1 MTPKGWLRTGD
12 AGRIDDDGYLTITG
26 RLKEIINRG
35 GEKIAPREVEEVLG
49 DHPAVEAALVFSA
62 PHDSLGEEV
71 AAAVVL
77 RDATVDE
84 AELRTFVGARLA
96 PFKVPTQIV
105 VVEELP
111 KGPTGKH
118 QRIGLAE
125 RFGL

>member
-1 MTPKGWLRTGD
+1 M
-12 AGRIDDDGYLTITG
+12 
-26 RLKEIINRG
+26 
-35 GEKIAPREVEEVLG
+35 
-49 DHPAVEAALVFSA
+49 
-62 PHDSLGEEV
+62 
-71 AAAVVL
+71 L

-125 RFGL
+125 RLGL